1 MSQTSP
7 TLSIASRRKLV
18 KSHFRS
24 QWHLLRHD
32 KWLLSCLTWVPIL
45 LCLSIYWIF
54 SQGIASNLPI
64 GVVDQS
70 KSTLSQKLIRNYDA
84 TSMLSVD
91 HQYEDIGQ
99 ARQALVEGDNY
110 AILYVPPGFDKAIV
124 RSVSP
129 QVTLFYN
136 SQYILVGRLINSA
149 ALQAQ
154 GTFNA
159 QVEVVKALSKGNTT
173 GAAAVGKAVSVRTQI
188 TPLFN
193 KGTNYAQFLVTAIVP
208 AIWQIAIVSFTVLA
222 LSANYRVAGIAP
234 WLGKGSIVRNLGNTL
249 FPYFVWFALLGL
261 AFLIWFYDL
270 IGWPMEGSWTVL
282 IFAQLVTTVAC
293 MIMGA
298 LFFFL
303 TCDAARAMSF
313 AGAFTAPSFAFMGIT
328 FPATDM
334 GPLAVFWRELLPISH
349 YIEVQVSQA
358 SYGVHA
364 AQSLAHLMPLIGYII
379 PLALT
384 VMLIKKHLAKEL
396 SA

>member
-7 TLSIASRRKLV
+7 TLSIAARRKLV

-70 KSTLSQKLIRNYDA
+70 KSSLSQKLIRNYDA

-99 ARQALVEGDNY
+99 ARQALVEGDIY

-124 RSVSP
+124 RSVAP

-173 GAAAVGKAVSVRTQI
+173 ARLPPAKPF
-188 TPLFN
+188 PLE
-193 KGTNYAQFLVTAIVP
+193 
-208 AIWQIAIVSFTVLA
+208 
-222 LSANYRVAGIAP
+222 R
-234 WLGKGSIVRNLGNTL
+234 R
-249 FPYFVWFALLGL
+249 
-261 AFLIWFYDL
+261 
-270 IGWPMEGSWTVL
+270 
-282 IFAQLVTTVAC
+282 
-293 MIMGA
+293 
-298 LFFFL
+298 
-303 TCDAARAMSF
+303 
-313 AGAFTAPSFAFMGIT
+313 
-328 FPATDM
+328 
-334 GPLAVFWRELLPISH
+334 
-349 YIEVQVSQA
+349 
-358 SYGVHA
+358 
-364 AQSLAHLMPLIGYII
+364 
-379 PLALT
+379 
-384 VMLIKKHLAKEL
+384 
-396 SA
+396 